1 METEKTKYSCLSSQS
16 NLEKDEWSWRNEAP
30 WLQTIPQSF
39 SNQNSMELEQNQTNT
54 SMEQDRKYRNKTQVP
69 MINSSLTNEASIYN
83 GENTDSSTS
92 GAGKTD

>member
-1 METEKTKYSCLSSQS
+1 
-16 NLEKDEWSWRNEAP
+16 
-30 WLQTIPQSF
+30 
-39 SNQNSMELEQNQTNT
+39 MELEQNQTNT